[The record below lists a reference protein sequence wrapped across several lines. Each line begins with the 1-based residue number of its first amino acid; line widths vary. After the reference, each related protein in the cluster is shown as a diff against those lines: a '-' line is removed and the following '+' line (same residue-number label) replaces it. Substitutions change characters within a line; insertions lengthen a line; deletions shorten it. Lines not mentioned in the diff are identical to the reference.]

1 MNEGVIATRYA
12 RSLLEYASERG
23 VESYLYDR
31 MKTLAECFTAVPRLK
46 EALENP
52 MISDKDKTGLI
63 CQASGMQPTT
73 EAGDDGAE
81 AMRRFCGLVIRNRR
95 DKYLHNMALCYQT
108 LYRRLKNISLVR
120 MTSASPM
127 PPQALERI
135 RSMVEK
141 RNRGPVEFVD
151 RTDNTLEGG
160 FIFQIDDMRL
170 DASVASQLR
179 NIRKQ
184 FIQKNRKLI

>member
-1 MNEGVIATRYA
+1 
-12 RSLLEYASERG
+12 
-23 VESYLYDR
+23 
-31 MKTLAECFTAVPRLK
+31 
-46 EALENP
+46 
-52 MISDKDKTGLI
+52 
-63 CQASGMQPTT
+63 
-73 EAGDDGAE
+73 
-81 AMRRFCGLVIRNRR
+81 
-95 DKYLHNMALCYQT
+95 MALCYQT

-141 RNRGPVEFVD
+141 RNRGPVEFLD
-151 RTDNTLEGG
+151 RTDAALEGG